1 MKSILPIIH
10 SVRIPQSLSRLPELV
25 VLTLLL
31 LLSATAVQRVQATPS
46 LPLINACGSIT
57 TDTTW
62 TANNVYQLNGCN
74 LIVEETAT
82 LTIQAGTAVQV
93 GGDCGS
99 GNKNCAL
106 VLKGSLQAQGTAANP
121 VIFTSLNDNRYRGA
135 ANTATAGE
143 WYGLHF
149 MPGSTGNL
157 LHTYVSYAGSGQMG
171 RWDDWV
177 FANRSQIFAQDSTLE
192 IRHSRISHGLKA
204 GIALYGSDVN
214 AQIEA
219 THIEHNVG
227 SAETNLPGAIYQNTQ
242 FMTTRYR
249 NLTLEA
255 NSSDDV
261 GIAWGTGTGTAVLDG
276 GPLRIFNDAVV
287 PDNSSLI
294 LLPGTHISFATAQG
308 IIVKEGSTLTAT
320 GTLAEPIMLTP
331 LESAWKGLSLGYGSR
346 GTISHTE
353 IRGGGSGT
361 WGGSIAALWVASDQV
376 AISDVTIRESAHD
389 GLRLDGLRQ
398 DQAALRATM
407 RNLRIYDNQR
417 DGLVLSTFGSEL
429 TLNDSEIYANGGDGI
444 RLAMP
449 KGVGGGPPRD
459 QVLTL
464 NNVTIRDNGG
474 LGLDNS
480 SIGNRVTL
488 NNSRVTNNGEAALR
502 MAADNDTP
510 VLTETTISGNELDGI
525 RVSFANIQHNRHWR
539 IPQAGLSF
547 VVEATS
553 IAIGS
558 EGALRLDPGLTL
570 NFPQGAS
577 LAVNG
582 QLTAVGTAEAPI
594 RFLGAQRGP
603 GAWHGIELH
612 PGSSASLQ
620 HCEVAYGGRTY
631 WRNFGPL
638 LQVNT
643 TGTVRVEDC
652 AFHASGGHALGVN
665 TFGNLTFRNNRIED
679 IDGYGVVYSGEPTL
693 DVRRNWWGHAS
704 GPKHVGKN
712 PEGQGATL
720 WNNDNILFDPWLTAS
735 PVQAAEVDVRIASVG
750 GIFPGQLVDYVV
762 SYANHT
768 AGTINDAILIFRL
781 PYLAALEDR
790 GSGTYWPVR
799 QVVFWRLG
807 NLAPGASEQFLVRA
821 RFQWGIPIGTFDSSS
836 AILVAANYNQDL
848 LDRSAYQNY
857 TAPDV
862 ATVEQLSVAEWTTL
876 RNAHAG
882 LNSLYTQALN
892 AGYIWAGGQQATL
905 DDDQQS
911 YQAILLHSGERAVR
925 ILQLHGDR
933 VKAETYAPNSY
944 RVEDATGGM
953 HWDMV
958 SDERRY
964 WGAWDSVNGAAW
976 PSTVVDAA
984 LCAELSGAGC
994 CLSNCLSNVALSAVV
1009 GKVAGKLGTVMAAY
1023 DCAQAMRS
1031 GASSDQL
1038 ARCAATIG
1046 EKVLEVSGFDNVIA
1060 VTECL
1065 AQCAGDPNSQSCTND
1080 LVTCEPR
1087 WYNIYEW
1094 LGVPNRTV
1102 WRCRNGCYSI
1112 KPEVMPCAF
1121 GECCVPGAGCRSPG
1135 AGVRCRGNSFIVARD
1150 PNEKY
1155 GPAGDLLSGQVVP
1168 YTIEYENVG
1177 EGIAYGVYII
1187 DQLHEHF
1194 DDTTLVLGNGGEY
1207 NPTTREISWPIGDLD
1222 PVGQPGSTG
1231 EVTFTARLKSNLPGG
1246 TIITNQAVVYFP
1258 SVPEETP
1265 TSVVV
1270 HMVQPVV
1277 AVPQT
1282 LTTRHET
1289 PLALTLSAREVSNAA
1304 VSYRIT
1310 TQPQFGTLT
1319 GTPPNVTYTPME
1331 GYVGA
1336 DFFSFVANNGT
1347 MDSRPADV
1355 RIEVTSEG
1363 DQTAPQVLWTLP
1375 AADASG
1381 VARSSTA
1388 VFSDTLGAVYAPVI
1402 LAGMSE
1408 PLDAATVTSAT
1419 VHLADST
1426 GSAILTHVRF
1436 EAGTNQIVVMP
1447 REPLSEGHYIVT
1459 ITPEVKDLA
1468 GNALAEAYHWT
1479 FSTEAAPA
1487 ASGRIYLPIVVR

>member
-1 MKSILPIIH
+1 MSTKSIH
-10 SVRIPQSLSRLPELV
+10 VRWRFTLLLGV
-25 VLTLLL
+25 AVLTLV
-31 LLSATAVQRVQATPS
+31 LSS
-46 LPLINACGSIT
+46 LPALLGSLAAAPQLSQPVVPACGTVTSN
-57 TDTTW
+57 TTW
-62 TANNVYQLNGCN
+62 TANSVYQLNGCN
-74 LIVEETAT
+74 LIVAETAT

-93 GGDCGS
+93 GGDCGT

-106 VLKGSLQAQGTAANP
+106 VVKGSLQAQGTAASP
-121 VIFTSLNDNRYRGA
+121 VIFTSLNDNRYRGG

-149 MPGSTGNL
+149 APGSTGNL
-157 LHTYVSYAGSGQMG
+157 LHTHVSYAGSGELG
-171 RWDDWV
+171 RWDNWV
-177 FANRSQIFAQDSTLE
+177 FANRAQIFAQDSTLE
-192 IRHSRISHGLKA
+192 VRESRISHGLKA
-204 GIALYGSDVN
+204 GIALYGPDVN

-219 THIEHNVG
+219 TRIEHNVG

-261 GIAWGTGTGTAVLDG
+261 GIAWGTGRGTAVLDG

-287 PDNSSLI
+287 PDNSTLI
-294 LLPGTHISFATAQG
+294 LRPGTHISFATAQG
-308 IIVKEGSTLTAT
+308 IAVREGGILTAT
-320 GTLAEPIMLTP
+320 GTLAEPIILTP
-331 LESAWKGLSLGYGSR
+331 LESAWKGLSLAYGSQ

-376 AISDVTIRESAHD
+376 AISDVTIRESPHD

-398 DQAALRATM
+398 DQAALRTTM

-417 DGLVLSTFGSEL
+417 DGLVLSTLGSEL
-429 TLNDSEIYANGGDGI
+429 TLNDSEIYANGGDGV

-464 NNVTIRDNGG
+464 NNVTIRDNDG

-480 SIGNRVTL
+480 SIGNRITL
-488 NNSRVTNNGEAALR
+488 NNSRITNNGAAALR

-539 IPQAGLSF
+539 VPQTGLSF
-547 VVEATS
+547 VVEGSS
-553 IAIGS
+553 ITIGS
-558 EGALRLDPGLTL
+558 EGTLRLDPGLTL

-577 LAVNG
+577 LTVNG
-582 QLTAVGTAEAPI
+582 QLTAVGTPEAPI

-603 GAWHGIELH
+603 GAWHGIELT
-612 PGSSASLQ
+612 PGSSATLQ
-620 HCEVAYGGRTY
+620 HCEIAYGGRTY
-631 WRNFGPL
+631 WRLFGAL
-638 LQVNT
+638 LQIDT

-652 AFHASGGHALGVN
+652 ALHASGGHALWVN
-665 TFGNLTFRNNRIED
+665 SFGDLTIRNNRIED
-679 IDGYGVVYSGEPTL
+679 IDMTGLGYTGESTL

-720 WNNDNILFDPWLTAS
+720 SNNANILFDPWLTAS
-735 PVQAAEVDVRIASVG
+735 PVQAAEVDVRIASAG

-762 SYANHT
+762 SYANQT
-768 AGTINDAILIFRL
+768 EGTINDAILIFRL
-781 PYLAALEDR
+781 PYLAAIEDQ
-790 GSGTYWPVR
+790 GTGTYWPAR

-848 LDRSAYQNY
+848 LDRAAYQNY
-857 TAPDV
+857 SAPEV
-862 ATVEQLSVAEWTTL
+862 ATLDQLSVAEWTTL

-892 AGYIWAGGQQATL
+892 AGYVWAGGQQVTL
-905 DDDQQS
+905 DDDQQG

-925 ILQLHGDR
+925 ILQLQGDR
-933 VKAETYAPNSY
+933 AKAETYAPNSY

-964 WGAWDSVNGAAW
+964 WGAWDSINGAAW
-976 PSTVVDAA
+976 PGTVVDAA

-1009 GKVAGKLGTVMAAY
+1009 GKVSGKLGTVMTAY
-1023 DCAQAMRS
+1023 DCIQAMRP
-1031 GASSDQL
+1031 GASLEQR
-1038 ARCAATIG
+1038 AKCAADIADKTS
-1046 EKVLEVSGFDNVIA
+1046 KLSGFSDIA
-1060 VTECL
+1060 GVTECL

-1087 WYNIYEW
+1087 WYNLYEW

-1135 AGVRCRGNSFIVARD
+1135 AGVNCRGNSFIVASD

-1155 GPAGDLLSGQVVP
+1155 GPAGDLLPGQVVP

-1194 DDTTLVLGNGGEY
+1194 DDTTLVLGNGGTY
-1207 NPTTREISWPIGDLD
+1207 NATTREISWLIGDLD

-1231 EVTFTARLKSNLPGG
+1231 EVTFSVRLKPNLPGG

-1277 AVPQT
+1277 AEPQT
-1282 LTTRHET
+1282 LTTKHET
-1289 PLALTLSAREVSNAA
+1289 PLALRLSAREVSNAA
-1304 VSYRIT
+1304 VTYRIT
-1310 TQPQFGTLT
+1310 TQPQFGSLS
-1319 GTPPNVTYTPME
+1319 GTPPNLTYTPME

-1347 MDSRPADV
+1347 IDSRPADV
-1355 RIEVTSEG
+1355 RIAVSSEG
-1363 DQTAPQVLWTLP
+1363 DGRAPQVLWTLP
-1375 AADASG
+1375 VADASG
-1381 VARSSTA
+1381 VIASSTA
-1388 VFSDTLGAVYAPVI
+1388 VFSDTQGNLYGPQLI
-1402 LAGMSE
+1402 AGMSE
-1408 PLDAATVTSAT
+1408 ALDGTTVTSST
-1419 VHLADST
+1419 VQLRSSNGNIVPTLAHFDAQS
-1426 GSAILTHVRF
+1426 
-1436 EAGTNQIVVMP
+1436 NQIVLMP
-1447 REPLSEGHYIVT
+1447 RQALSAGSYSVT
-1459 ITPEVKDLA
+1459 ISTGVRDLA
-1468 GNALAEAYHWT
+1468 GNRLAEAHTWS
-1479 FSTEAAPA
+1479 FAVGEAHDG
-1487 ASGRIYLPIVVR
+1487 SHSVWLPLVRR